1 MSDKDILEKALAC
14 AYEYWPRIDD
24 LPEHAREKCK
34 KRHQTVR
41 EGTAKWRD
49 CLYRALV
56 EALPRLEVI
65 DYTDD
70 DGDACCVGY
79 RILLHPDQPLLD
91 DDRELFE
98 ALDGVRYDLEVYC
111 STLIP
116 FFYMAC
122 TKTSLSQ
129 LHDGERWTFSVVP
142 SSLSSAPTKVASV
155 LEEAGFSELSRSLVL
170 HEVPDL
176 DVEFVEQGKA
186 IIFSCLFE
194 PLFTESVRHGGRIWE
209 QRGEDVWCSW

>member
-1 MSDKDILEKALAC
+1 MSDKDILKEALAC
-14 AYEYWPRIDD
+14 AYKYWPRIDD
-24 LPEHAREKCK
+24 LPEHAHKKDK
-34 KRHQTVR
+34 KRHQVVR

-91 DDRELFE
+91 NDRELLE
-98 ALDGVRYDLEVYC
+98 ALGNVRYDLEVYC
-111 STLIP
+111 SMLAP

-122 TKTSLSQ
+122 VKTSFSQ
-129 LHDGERWTFSVVP
+129 LHDGERWVFS
-142 SSLSSAPTKVASV
+142 SESAPFPSVPIKVMNV
-155 LEEAGFSELSRSLVL
+155 LKEAGFSELPRSVAL

-186 IIFSCLFE
+186 ILFGCLFE
-194 PLFTESVRHGGRIWE
+194 PLFSESVRHSGRIWE
-209 QRGEDVWCSW
+209 QRGEDIWCSW